1 MNIIGILYIVATP
14 IGNLEDITLRA
25 LSVLKEVD
33 CIICEDSRVS
43 SKLFNHYVI
52 RYKKLISYNNVSEHY
67 KNTEILKMLLEGTN
81 CALISDA
88 GTPLISDPGY
98 LLVHECVERSIQVVP
113 IVGASAVIG
122 ALSVAGIPT
131 MPFVF
136 LGFLDKHLN
145 KKRES
150 LKKYIAEDITV
161 VFFESPN
168 RVLDT
173 LKIILEIFGNNQ
185 KVVLAKELTKMFEN
199 IQEKTCTEWLLFYA
213 NSAPRGEFVVL
224 FRPLISKEVNIELLK
239 QSIIQKIDEYSSSD
253 LAKILA
259 KEFNTTKNLV
269 YNEILAI
276 KNNLL

>member
-1 MNIIGILYIVATP
+1 MNITGILYVVATP

-25 LSVLKEVD
+25 LNILKEVD
-33 CIICEDSRVS
+33 CIICEDSRIS
-43 SKLFNHYVI
+43 SKLLNHYGI
-52 RYKKLISYNNVSEHY
+52 KYNKLISYNNFSEHY
-67 KNTEILKMLLEGTN
+67 KNQEIFKLLLSGHN

-98 LLVHECVERSIQVVP
+98 LLVKECYEQGIKVVP
-113 IVGASAVIG
+113 VVGASAVIG

-136 LGFLDKHLN
+136 LGFLDKNLN
-145 KKRES
+145 KKRAS
-150 LKKYIAEDITV
+150 LQEYLGEEITI

-168 RVLDT
+168 RVIDT
-173 LKIILEIFGNNQ
+173 LKIILEVFGDNQ
-185 KVVLAKELTKMFEN
+185 QVVLAKELTKMFEN
-199 IQEKTCTEWLLFYA
+199 IQEKTCAEWLVFYEDQ
-213 NSAPRGEFVVL
+213 SPRGEFVVL
-224 FRPLISKEVNIELLK
+224 FRPIINKDVNIELLK
-239 QSIIQKIDEYSSSD
+239 QSIMQKIDDHSSSN

-276 KNNLL
+276 KNNI

>member
-1 MNIIGILYIVATP
+1 MNIIGKLYIVATP

-25 LSVLKEVD
+25 LSTIKEVD

-43 SKLFNHYVI
+43 SKLFNHYGI
-52 RYKKLISYNNVSEHY
+52 HYKKLISYNNVSEHY
-67 KNTEILKMLLEGTN
+67 KNQEILKMLLDGKN

-98 LLVHECVERSIQVVP
+98 LLVKECTENNVQVVP

-136 LGFLDKHLN
+136 LGFLDKQMN

-150 LKKYIAEDITV
+150 LKKYINEEITV

-173 LKIILEIFGNNQ
+173 LKMIAEVFGSNQ

-199 IQEKTCTEWLLFYA
+199 IQEKTCAEWLMYYDE
-213 NSAPRGEFVVL
+213 NTPRGEFVIL
-224 FRPLISKEVNIELLK
+224 FRPYISTELNIELLK
-239 QSIIQKIDEYSSSD
+239 QSIMQKIDEHSSSD

-276 KNNLL
+276 KNNI

>member
-25 LSVLKEVD
+25 LSTLKEVD

-43 SKLFNHYVI
+43 SKLFHHYGI
-52 RYKKLISYNNVSEHY
+52 KYKKLISYNNFSEHY
-67 KNTEILKMLLEGTN
+67 KNKEILKMLLEGKN

-98 LLVHECVERSIQVVP
+98 LLVKECAENNVQVVP

-150 LKKYIAEDITV
+150 LKKYINEEITV

-173 LKIILEIFGNNQ
+173 LKIIAEVFGSNQ

-199 IQEKTCTEWLLFYA
+199 IQEKTCAKWLIYYEE
-213 NSAPRGEFVVL
+213 NSPRGEFVIL
-224 FRPLISKEVNIELLK
+224 FRPYISTELNIELLK
-239 QSIIQKIDEYSSSD
+239 QSIMQKIDEHSSSD

-276 KNNLL
+276 KNHI